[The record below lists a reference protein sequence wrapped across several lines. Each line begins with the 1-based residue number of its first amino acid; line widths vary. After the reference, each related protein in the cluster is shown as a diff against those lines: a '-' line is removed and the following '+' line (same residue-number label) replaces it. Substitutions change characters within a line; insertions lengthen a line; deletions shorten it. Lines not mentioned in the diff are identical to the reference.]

1 MQKSKPKFCVGQ
13 LIRHKKF
20 DYHGVILGVDPEFNN
35 TDEWYETM
43 ARSRPP
49 KDRPWYHVKVHAQE
63 SVRYVAERHLELD
76 PSLMN

>member
-49 KDRPWYHVKVHAQE
+49 KDQPWYHVKVHAQE